1 MNEFL
6 KDCYQTIGWEKDSLD
21 FSNLPEFLKA
31 LAYRFPFENRA
42 VLSKKE
48 YDVTKEGLW
57 RHMVKE
63 PHGGLCYDLN
73 GLLYFI
79 LKDAGFDVKL
89 IRGTVWKNGWA
100 VARHT
105 CGRTSFRRRE

>member
-42 VLSKKE
+42 VLSKK
-48 YDVTKEGLW
+48 
-57 RHMVKE
+57 R
-63 PHGGLCYDLN
+63 
-73 GLLYFI
+73 I
-79 LKDAGFDVKL
+79 
-89 IRGTVWKNGWA
+89 
-100 VARHT
+100 
-105 CGRTSFRRRE
+105 

>member
-42 VLSKKE
+42 VLSKKNMTSRKK
-48 YDVTKEGLW
+48 DC
-57 RHMVKE
+57 
-63 PHGGLCYDLN
+63 GG
-73 GLLYFI
+73 
-79 LKDAGFDVKL
+79 
-89 IRGTVWKNGWA
+89 TW
-100 VARHT
+100 
-105 CGRTSFRRRE
+105 